1 MFSLHEL
8 KQLFKQIELN
18 YIEPFKSVVK
28 SFDFLAVFEFQK
40 LLLVLCL
47 LNPFVTI
54 PLHVTV

>member
-40 LLLVLCL
+40 LLLVIIPVCEH
-47 LNPFVTI
+47 PQHITI
-54 PLHVTV
+54 F